1 MNQLVG
7 VGVYDAREVSFLLG
21 APSETIIRWSN
32 PDKDGS
38 PAMVQPYLAS
48 YFNFE
53 DLVSFS
59 VAFHIRRNGISE
71 KNMRNGI
78 EFLRQDWN
86 SLRPLANQSIIE
98 NIATSGSSF
107 LTKRGNDW
115 IDIGRGGQGTFRS
128 AVRIY
133 LKNISFNQS
142 GMASR
147 WFASTGV
154 VLDPTIQAGTPCIEG
169 TRIPTSTILSLLR
182 DESVEEVASD
192 LELDRGQVEA
202 ARNFELSLAAGNG
215 LRAA

>member
-21 APSETIIRWSN
+21 TTTETIIRWSS
-32 PDKDGS
+32 PDKGGL
-38 PAMVQPYLAS
+38 PAIVPPYVDS

-59 VAFHIRRNGISE
+59 VAFHVRRNGISE
-71 KNMRNGI
+71 KNMRSGI
-78 EFLRQDWN
+78 EILRQDWN
-86 SLRPLANQSIIE
+86 TLRPLASQSIIA

-107 LTKRGNDW
+107 LTKRGDEW

-128 AVRIY
+128 VIRIY

-147 WFASTGV
+147 WSAAIGV
-154 VLDPTIQAGTPCIEG
+154 LLDPTIQAGTPCIDG
-169 TRIPTSTILSLLR
+169 TRIPTSTILGLLR
-182 DESVEEVASD
+182 DESIDEVASD
-192 LELDRGQVEA
+192 LDLESEQVEA